1 MSAHTPTPTDGP
13 VRRTGG
19 RLSERAYEHLRHG
32 ILSGAFPAGS
42 VISDGSVAAEL
53 DMSKT
58 PVRQAL
64 KLLAQEGL
72 LETGRRRQPV
82 VRGITPEQRDEV
94 LEIREALER
103 IAVAHAC
110 RSMSVDDVDQL
121 RVSLFRQRRAAE
133 AGDESAFIDLDEDFH
148 LALARGAG
156 LTTLER
162 LLAQLRGF
170 VRLMRL
176 GTVRDE
182 GHLFHVLAEHEKI
195 VDAVEQ
201 RDEKAALAALT
212 DHLHTSE
219 YRIANAPREG

>member
-1 MSAHTPTPTDGP
+1 MSRRPGTDSDER
-13 VRRTGG
+13 VV
-19 RLSERAYEHLRHG
+19 RLSERAYDRLRRG
-32 ILSGAFPAGS
+32 ILNGEFPAGT
-42 VISDGSVAAEL
+42 VVSDGQVAEGL
-53 DMSKT
+53 GMSKT

-82 VRGITPEQRDEV
+82 VRGISPDQREEV

-103 IAVAHAC
+103 IAVTHAC
-110 RSMSVDDVDQL
+110 RAMALDDVDQL
-121 RVSLFRQRRAAE
+121 RLSLFRQRRAAE
-133 AGDESAFIDLDEDFH
+133 AGDESTFIDLDEDFH

-156 LTTLER
+156 LPTLER

-182 GHLFHVLAEHEKI
+182 GHLFHVLAEHERI

-201 RDEKAALAALT
+201 RDENAALAALT
-212 DHLHTSE
+212 EHLHTSE
-219 YRIANAPREG
+219 YRISQNPGRE